1 MAIKINKDGTEE
13 VIQSEELNDAST
25 YSSEEINSYKKSIK
39 LLSEEEYNRLSSDE
53 KELYIPYQPSMSD
66 KAIAAMV
73 RQANTNLK
81 ILSKMIPAY
90 DNMVLVPNPLPTEKI
105 ELLMTSIDKMTSL
118 LDPIEKLCG
127 KQIIG
132 QLARPIVNLM
142 NAVFL
147 IIGQMLYL
155 IFALGKGQKF
165 FMDSVT
171 DTYDQIDWKGIE
183 EAFREKNK
191 TMESVENMNINWDLI
206 PNNDIKKQVQTF
218 QNDNESISSLVSVS
232 NVALK
237 TQDKV
242 SELTLKQHTWDFY
255 YEKLMTSM
263 NKLGVD
269 ISLLDKP
276 TEKEQEQFDKLFP
289 NPRVMAEK
297 LSSGINKMLVK
308 QYISIEDNEKLKS
321 MNS

>member
-1 MAIKINKDGTEE
+1 MAIKINKDGAEE

-81 ILSKMIPAY
+81 ILSKMMPAY

-105 ELLMTSIDKMTSL
+105 ESLMTSIDKMTSL

-127 KQIIG
+127 TPIIG
-132 QLARPIVNLM
+132 QLARPFVNLM

-171 DTYDQIDWKGIE
+171 ETYDQIDWKGIE
-183 EAFREKNK
+183 EAFIEKNK
-191 TMESVENMNINWDLI
+191 TTESVENMDINWDLI

-255 YEKLMTSM
+255 YEKLTTSM

-289 NPRVMAEK
+289 NPRMMAEK
-297 LSSGINKMLVK
+297 LSSGINKMVEK

>member
-39 LLSEEEYNRLSSDE
+39 LLSEEEYNHLSSDE

-81 ILSKMIPAY
+81 ILSKMMPAY

-105 ELLMTSIDKMTSL
+105 ESLMTSIDKMTSL
-118 LDPIEKLCG
+118 LDPIKKLCG
-127 KQIIG
+127 TPIIG
-132 QLARPIVNLM
+132 QLARPFVNLM

-171 DTYDQIDWKGIE
+171 ETYDQIDWKGIE

-191 TMESVENMNINWDLI
+191 TTESVENMDINWDLI

-255 YEKLMTSM
+255 YEKLMASM

-297 LSSGINKMLVK
+297 LSSGINKMVEK